1 MSHSLSKAVR
11 GLETRV
17 QTSRVTRKQR
27 AIVAA
32 LREVGA
38 TKAADTIEMILDQQA
53 QAVTDGME
61 TVRFMKRVKPGAKS
75 SPSRLSQRP

>member
-1 MSHSLSKAVR
+1 MSPSLSKAVQS
-11 GLETRV
+11 LETRV
-17 QTSRVTRKQR
+17 RTSRVTRKQR

-53 QAVTDGME
+53 QAVTDGRE
-61 TVRFMKRVKPGAKS
+61 TVQFMRKVKLGTKS
-75 SPSRLSQRP
+75 SPPRLSQRP